1 MSISKAFLR
10 KIRHLRKKT
19 RNKFGM
25 QHRRVKNT
33 FPITR
38 KKIDALSLPQQTAN
52 EQISGESNNR
62 EGAAPRQPKEI

>member
-1 MSISKAFLR
+1 MKERDVYVIKEAD
-10 KIRHLRKKT
+10 
-19 RNKFGM
+19 GGE
-25 QHRRVKNT
+25 RVKNT
-33 FPITR
+33 FPIRR